1 MSDLVIIG
9 GLAARDRDH
18 VRDFCVQSQLPVYA
32 EPLSGLRED
41 DALRELLI
49 HNERMVGRG
58 SFNRVIRIG
67 NVPTLRF
74 WRDLDESRR
83 DVEVHHFSDLPFPG
97 LSRGEVRPVAD
108 LRPAA
113 GRRDDHFLARD
124 RDMSLRFAQILE
136 EEPQSELSIF
146 RTLSKQIPEGAR
158 VFIGNSLPIREWDLA
173 ATREQRRFT
182 VEANRGANG
191 IDGQLSTF
199 FGWCKTGAKNWC
211 VIGDLT
217 AIYDFNAPWVVPQLD
232 AVFKIVIINNGGGR
246 IFGRV
251 PSLRKLDGAIRERLI
266 ENAHEFQFG
275 QWAAAWNISDHVIE
289 LRPDPEASRRAW
301 ERYDHLWL

>member
-1 MSDLVIIG
+1 MSDLVLIG
-9 GLAARDRDH
+9 GLAERHRDH
-18 VRDFCVQSQLPVYA
+18 VRDFCLGTGVPVYA

-41 DALRELLI
+41 DALRGLLI

-58 SFNRVIRIG
+58 GFKRVIRIG

-97 LSRGEVRPVAD
+97 LSRGEVRGIGE
-108 LRPAA
+108 LRAA
-113 GRRDDHFLARD
+113 SGDRDEAFLARD

-136 EEPQSELSIF
+136 EEPQSELSII
-146 RTLSKQIPEGAR
+146 RTLSKQIPVDAR

-173 ATREQRRFT
+173 ATREARRFT
-182 VEANRGANG
+182 IEANRGANG

-199 FGWCKTGAKNWC
+199 FGWCAPDAKNWC
-211 VIGDLT
+211 IVGDLT

-232 AVFKIVIINNGGGR
+232 ASFKIVIINNGGGR
-246 IFGRV
+246 IFSRV
-251 PSLRKLDGAIRERLI
+251 PSLKKLDGAVRERLI
-266 ENAHEFQFG
+266 ENAHDLNFG
-275 QWAAAWNISDHVIE
+275 AWATSWNISDHVIE
-289 LRPDPEASRRAW
+289 LRPDAAASKRAW